1 MGILESNA
9 GYDSSIHERFLTP
22 DMLKLQQVDIRD
34 KRVLIRSDLNVSM
47 QDGDIVGMERIH
59 ASMDT
64 VRYALDQNASVLIV
78 SHFGR
83 PQEGVFDPRYSL
95 EPVVRS
101 LSELLGRDVTF
112 VKDWIDRVSIQPGQV
127 ALCENVRFLSGE
139 TACDQSLSRRIADLC
154 DVFVFDAFGVAHRNQ
169 ASLTG
174 VVEYVDTACAGLLV
188 QHEVDSLDRALHEP
202 VLPFVS
208 IVGGAKIEGKLQTL
222 ERLSGMSQH
231 LIVGGGIANTFL
243 AARGFNVGKSLYE
256 PQLLGVAEKILTE
269 AEKTGCDMPLPQDVV
284 VAPSLAQNVESR
296 EKQIEDVSAD
306 DMILDVGTRTQEQY
320 RSIIDRCGTIVWN
333 GPVGAFEVAPFDS
346 GTRCIAEAVIASEA
360 YSVAGGGDTLAAL
373 EKFEMMDQISYV
385 STGGGAFLEYV
396 QGGDLPAIRALE
408 SHADKY
414 TDTHVAA

>member
-22 DMLKLQQVDIRD
+22 HMLKLQQVDIRD

-83 PQEGVFDPRYSL
+83 PEEGVFDPRYSL

-256 PQLLGVAEKILTE
+256 PQLLGIAEEILTE
-269 AEKTGCDMPLPQDVV
+269 AEKTGCEMPLPQDVV

-320 RSIIDRCGTIVWN
+320 RSIIDRSGTIVWN
-333 GPVGAFEVAPFDS
+333 GPVGAFEVAPFDL

-414 TDTHVAA
+414 TDTYVAA

>member
-174 VVEYVDTACAGLLV
+174 VVEFVDTACAGLLV

-269 AEKTGCDMPLPQDVV
+269 AETAGCEVLLPQDVV

-306 DMILDVGTRTQEQY
+306 DMILDVGTSTQEKY
-320 RSIIDRCGTIVWN
+320 RSVIARSGTIVWN

-408 SHADKY
+408 RYADKY